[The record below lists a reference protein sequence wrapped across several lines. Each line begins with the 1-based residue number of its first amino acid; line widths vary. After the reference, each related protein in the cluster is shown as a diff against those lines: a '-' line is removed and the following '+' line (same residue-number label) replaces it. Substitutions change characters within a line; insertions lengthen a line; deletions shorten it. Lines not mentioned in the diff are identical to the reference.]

1 MEQPRAP
8 NPNTITVR
16 HLNASKLHLNK
27 RGTQVLSNKFT
38 EAISNIINWQFALH
52 SLASDNK
59 NNRNNKDYLENKAKF
74 EIRAISAG
82 NLNVIRKRNIN
93 RLIIGKLNKNS
104 LRNKFESLVQQVTR
118 NIDILLLS
126 ETKLDNNSP
135 VTQILID
142 VYRLNRDNNG
152 GDNAFY

>member
-1 MEQPRAP
+1 M
-8 NPNTITVR
+8 
-16 HLNASKLHLNK
+16 
-27 RGTQVLSNKFT
+27 
-38 EAISNIINWQFALH
+38 
-52 SLASDNK
+52 
-59 NNRNNKDYLENKAKF
+59 
-74 EIRAISAG
+74 
-82 NLNVIRKRNIN
+82 
-93 RLIIGKLNKNS
+93 IIGKLNKNS

-152 GDNAFY
+152 GDITLFIREDIPCKLLYVKSHLMEGFYVEVN